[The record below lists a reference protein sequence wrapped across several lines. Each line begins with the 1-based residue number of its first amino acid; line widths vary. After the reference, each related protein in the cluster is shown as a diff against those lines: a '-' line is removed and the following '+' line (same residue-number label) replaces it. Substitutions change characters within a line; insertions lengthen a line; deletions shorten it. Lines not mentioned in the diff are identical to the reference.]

1 MKRTLLILLAA
12 TSICHAQDVLEMKAG
27 NRRVGKILS
36 ADEKFIRL
44 QLDIPAQSGSALQAA
59 PSIALPRNDV
69 QAIDFAI
76 DTSRDRVV
84 HSAAIQD
91 IPALEQHWEKF
102 RPWLDFPRSPS
113 ASIGSALGNALLA
126 TKERKNADRALELFT
141 LIEEKAWQASDKARA
156 REGRLRAMTA
166 TGKAAKAIEEAK
178 TLAAETEDPEILIE
192 ANYLMAQAAEK
203 SLRAF
208 LKENPRWKI
217 DPAVIDER
225 HQLHRRALELYLYPS
240 LFFGTNNEKAAR
252 GLWGAVGIYRTSD
265 EEQLA
270 VETSRDIIAFYPTT
284 PEAEQAKSYLASLP
298 PETLAVNWELEGKIA
313 IKEEA
318 VPNTTPQTS
327 EPSRTPAKSE
337 KPKKKNKKQTEK

>member
-1 MKRTLLILLAA
+1 MKRSLLILLAA
-12 TSICHAQDVLEMKAG
+12 TSICHAQDVLEMKTG
-27 NRRVGKILS
+27 NRRVGKIIS

-44 QLDIPAQSGSALQAA
+44 QLDIPAQPGSTPQAV
-59 PSIALPRNDV
+59 PSIALPRSDV
-69 QAIDFAI
+69 QSINFAI
-76 DTSRDRVV
+76 DTTRDATMR
-84 HSAAIQD
+84 SAAIPD
-91 IPALEQHWEKF
+91 IPALEQYWEKL

-113 ASIGSALGNALLA
+113 ASVACALGNALLA

-141 LIEEKAWQASDKARA
+141 LIEEKAWQASDKSRA

-252 GLWGAVGIYRTSD
+252 GLWGAVGIYRTSG

-270 VETSRDIIAFYPTT
+270 VETSRDILAFYPAT
-284 PEAEQAKSYLASLP
+284 PEAEQAKTYLASLS
-298 PETLAVNWELEGKIA
+298 PEILAVNWELEGKMA
-313 IKEEA
+313 VKEEA
-318 VPNTTPQTS
+318 VPNTTSQTS
-327 EPSRTPAKSE
+327 EPSRTPAKTN
-337 KPKKKNKKQTEK
+337 KPQKKNKKQPEK